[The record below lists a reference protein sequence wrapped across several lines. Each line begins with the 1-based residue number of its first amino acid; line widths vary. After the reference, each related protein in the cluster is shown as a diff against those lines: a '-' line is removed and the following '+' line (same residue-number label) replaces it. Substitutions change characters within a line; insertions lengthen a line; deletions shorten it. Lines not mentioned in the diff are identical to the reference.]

1 MTGRIDSG
9 NSGPKCKHVFVSG
22 PPRAGTT
29 LLQLVL
35 SAHPMITV
43 TPETRFIRQLF
54 NGRFA
59 PHKKLN
65 QDEIEFVTQLMRS
78 DAKLNSWPAFKLED
92 SLGKLHQGM
101 TTSQILDSLFQTFAE
116 HTNGGTDY
124 LGNKKDLYST
134 GYGPYTKKVFP
145 DAKFVYIVRDPRDV
159 TRSIVE
165 HLSGRAL
172 AEAAATC
179 MNRDR
184 HIVKMLEMFP
194 HDTLVIRYEDL
205 VSEPERVC
213 RRMCD
218 FLSVPFDEQMC
229 TFYEMNPDGS
239 RLIGVTKEIHPH
251 TTTPFNPD
259 LIGQWKKKRCFTA
272 KELQTIE
279 AIAGDYMKRYGYK
292 PEAPP
297 GGITAAVTRL
307 KMLLK
312 LWYQQLRRGVV
323 THLGRGS

>member
-78 DAKLNSWPAFKLED
+78 DAKLNSWPTFNLED

-101 TTSQILDSLFQTFAE
+101 TISQILDSLFQTFAE

-159 TRSIVE
+159 TRSLLENV
-165 HLSGRAL
+165 SGYTL
-172 AEAAATC
+172 TGAAAVC
-179 MNRDR
+179 MERDR
-184 HIVKMLEMFP
+184 FIVKMMELFP
-194 HDTLVIRYEDL
+194 SDVLVVRYEDL
-205 VSEPERVC
+205 VLEPERVC
-213 RRMCD
+213 RSMCD
-218 FLSVPFDEQMC
+218 FLKVPFDERVL
-229 TFYEMNPDGS
+229 TFYKMNLDGS
-239 RLIGVTKEIHPH
+239 RLMGVSKHIHPH

-272 KELQTIE
+272 EELQTIE
-279 AIAGDYMKRYGYK
+279 AITRDYMKRYGYE

-297 GGITAAVTRL
+297 DEIAAAVTRL
-307 KMLLK
+307 KMWARFWYRYFRRIMAYLRK
-312 LWYQQLRRGVV
+312 L
-323 THLGRGS
+323 T